1 MYKVH
6 TCWSQ
11 CGKYGYVFLRGCLSE
26 EESCDWFKCHGQV
39 IENWCESIKKNLKC
53 KHRIFILVITLSSSD
68 DASELFCFPF
78 KLNLCVWFSS
88 SSLPVQYI
96 LWTFHC
102 LLSNPMDQFKP
113 NVTRSIL
120 RNYNSNM
127 FK

>member
-53 KHRIFILVITLSSSD
+53 KHRIFILVLTLSSSD

-78 KLNLCVWFSS
+78 ETQPLCVVLVLIVAGTVYIVNV
-88 SSLPVQYI
+88 SL
-96 LWTFHC
+96 